1 MPQKRRQRSKRK
13 LENLKRNDDK
23 TKRRKNMN
31 GKKSVR
37 EWTAQTEKKK
47 QKKQEANTISGAKM
61 AAKINGR

>member
-13 LENLKRNDDK
+13 LQNLKRNDDK

-37 EWTAQTEKKK
+37 EWTAQKIKNKRNKKR
-47 QKKQEANTISGAKM
+47 ISGAKM

>member
-1 MPQKRRQRSKRK
+1 MKMPQKRRQRSKRK
-13 LENLKRNDDK
+13 LQNLKRNDDK

-37 EWTAQTEKKK
+37 EWTAQKIKNKRNKKR
-47 QKKQEANTISGAKM
+47 ISGAKM

>member
-1 MPQKRRQRSKRK
+1 MKIPQKRRQKSERK
-13 LENLKRNDDK
+13 LQNLKRNDDK

-37 EWTAQTEKKK
+37 EWTAQKIKNKRNKKR
-47 QKKQEANTISGAKM
+47 ISGAKM

>member
-13 LENLKRNDDK
+13 LQNLKRNDDK

-37 EWTAQTEKKK
+37 EWTAQKEKK
-47 QKKQEANTISGAKM
+47 QKKQEANKWRE
-61 AAKINGR
+61 NGGKNQR

>member
-1 MPQKRRQRSKRK
+1 MPQKRRQTSKRK

-31 GKKSVR
+31 AKKSVR
-37 EWTAQTEKKK
+37 EGTAQKIKNKRNKKR
-47 QKKQEANTISGAKM
+47 ISGAKM